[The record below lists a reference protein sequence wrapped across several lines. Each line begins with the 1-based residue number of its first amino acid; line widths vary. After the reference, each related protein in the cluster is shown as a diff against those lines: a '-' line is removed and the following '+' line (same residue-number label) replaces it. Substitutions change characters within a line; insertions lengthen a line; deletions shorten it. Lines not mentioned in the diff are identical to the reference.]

1 MEAQT
6 ILAEAAQR
14 LGVTYEQARLCAAK
28 ALADLYGYR
37 YDDTFTR
44 ADDILARLSNLLA
57 ADIAD
62 LEVRMAFYLRNL
74 VVTGYTHVLRG
85 ICGQ

>member
-1 MEAQT
+1 MEAHT

-37 YDDTFTR
+37 YDTFTR
-44 ADDILARLSNLLA
+44 ADDILARLSDLLA